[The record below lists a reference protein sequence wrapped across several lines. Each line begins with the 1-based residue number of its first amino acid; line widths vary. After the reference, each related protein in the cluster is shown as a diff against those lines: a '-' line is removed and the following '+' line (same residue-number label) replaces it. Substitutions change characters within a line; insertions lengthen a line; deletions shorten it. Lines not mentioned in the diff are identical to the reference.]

1 MTLRITKKIQTQQ
14 MTLKTLSNA
23 EYYYVDYRLCSFTIN
38 YIMQGVFML
47 SVFMLRGFMLSGFM
61 LKSLC

>member
-1 MTLRITKKIQTQQ
+1 
-14 MTLKTLSNA
+14 MTLKTTTLNANA

-38 YIMQGVFML
+38 YITQVVFML
-47 SVFMLRGFMLSGFM
+47 SVFMLSVFMLSVFMLSVFMLSGFM